1 MATSQPVP
9 FVPNVN
15 AGTNAPVRNST
26 NVASD
31 DNTVSLQVARAVRD
45 SNADRI
51 IPQDNIL
58 SQYASYTYNISI
70 YIMSPKDYNEI
81 VRTKRFKIPGNQLL
95 MSSGGAPNSSTVGTG
110 TPGGNTGVTGVSPDT
125 QANATAG
132 RNQFFPLD
140 FYINDVKLTTLQ
152 PGKGTRSP
160 HSNTTLNFKIIEPNG
175 ISLLDN
181 LYAATQAYV
190 GKKQNYGA
198 QNFCMVIK
206 FYGYDDTGKMVQAQG
221 INTGTGGTAV
231 IEKWIPFQFTGIKF
245 RIANKL
251 TEYDCSAV
259 CVSNNIATGQM
270 RGTIPYNVEI
280 NAPTLREI
288 LSGNASYTTTAAA
301 PPPAPTPTAGTAA
314 PKPPPNAT
322 AAPKPTIV
330 SGLIEALNQYQEL
343 LTGTGEDAAAPGT
356 FFGRPT
362 GVFDVADVYD
372 IVFTDP
378 KLENA
383 SVLPPTGTSKAQ
395 TPTLQPTTAN
405 QQVNGAVQTGAA
417 NSKTTSAT
425 AGTSIIQFLD
435 QTIRNSTYIYN
446 QQLIL
451 YTIEGEEIEQRK
463 DLSQGMDWYRIGVK
477 TEPIS
482 YDAKRRDYAY
492 KITYIVSPYRIN
504 EIKGPNFP
512 STKFRGTHKKYL
524 YWFTGLNSE
533 VLSYEQDFNYLYYV
547 VVNGA
552 QQPPQTTVDFR
563 EEAKYGYQT
572 RSNESDQGVAG
583 KVNEPGAN
591 AAQQFYSPAD
601 LAKAKLSIL
610 GDPAWIHQGEFWFGV
625 TEGTGP
631 QQPFF
636 PDGSINTEV
645 QEPLFEIGF
654 NKPVDY
660 DLQSGRMEV
669 GDTDLGANRYV
680 SGEGGNG
687 LATFSY
693 IYRAVSVVSTFAN
706 GRFTQDLEGVLI
718 SFPIKPNTAVDSQ
731 YTETEQETERLL
743 ANVDVANAARTA
755 QNALNRTA
763 TSTPGQP
770 SSPATAPAQANPPTA
785 APTVPAR
792 PPTSSGQ
799 PVGNAA
805 PASNTNAQSG
815 GTRQVTTTES
825 TFNEAIFRERDP
837 ASFAKYEEY
846 KQQQFNLIFQSEKS
860 RLAAL
865 AVKNNPNLNNDPATL
880 VRLVTAS
887 AQITATLESTKAAF
901 ALFEPQIQAAGAG
914 TVTSNTNPVVQQGAA
929 VPRAPQISSRE
940 P

>member
-1 MATSQPVP
+1 
-9 FVPNVN
+9 
-15 AGTNAPVRNST
+15 
-26 NVASD
+26 
-31 DNTVSLQVARAVRD
+31 L
-45 SNADRI
+45 I
-51 IPQDNIL
+51 
-58 SQYASYTYNISI
+58 
-70 YIMSPKDYNEI
+70 
-81 VRTKRFKIPGNQLL
+81 
-95 MSSGGAPNSSTVGTG
+95 SSGGAPNSSTAGTG
-110 TPGGNTGVTGVSPDT
+110 TPGGNTGVTGVAPQT
-125 QANATAG
+125 QADATAG

-140 FYINDVKLTTLQ
+140 FYINDVRLTTLQ

-160 HSNTTLNFKIIEPNG
+160 HSNTTLNFKIVEPNG

-221 INTGTGGTAV
+221 LKTGSGSTAV

-251 TEYDCSAV
+251 TEYECSAV
-259 CVSNNIATGQM
+259 CVANNIATGQM

-280 NAPTLREI
+280 NAPTLKEI

-301 PPPAPTPTAGTAA
+301 PAPAPTVTPGGAA
-314 PKPPPNAT
+314 PKPPPKAT

-383 SVLPPTGTSKAQ
+383 SVLPPTGASKAQ
-395 TPTLQPTTAN
+395 IPTTQPQNAN

-435 QTIRNSTYIYN
+435 QTIRNSTYVYD

-451 YTIEGEEIEQRK
+451 YTVDGEEEEQQK
-463 DLSQGMDWYRIGVK
+463 DNSQGVNWYKIGVK

-492 KITYIVSPYRIN
+492 KITYIVSPYRVN

-547 VVNGA
+547 VVNGG
-552 QQPPQTTVDFR
+552 QQPPQTLVDFR
-563 EEAKYGYQT
+563 EESKYGYQT
-572 RSNESDQGVAG
+572 RSNESDQGVSG

-591 AAQQFYSPAD
+591 AAQQLYSPAD

-669 GDTDLGANRYV
+669 SSTDLGANRYV
-680 SGEGGNG
+680 TGEGGNG
-687 LATFSY
+687 LASQSY

-706 GRFTQDLEGVLI
+706 GRFTQDLEGVLVT
-718 SFPIKPNTAVDSQ
+718 FPRSAIKANTNVDSQ

-743 ANVDVANAARTA
+743 ANLDVANAARTA
-755 QNALNRTA
+755 QNALNRAA

-770 SSPATAPAQANPPTA
+770 SSPATAPARANPA
-785 APTVPAR
+785 APAAAAPAR
-792 PPTSSGQ
+792 PPTSGTQ

-805 PASNTNAQSG
+805 ATTNTDVQSG
-815 GTRQVTTTES
+815 VTRQLTANDLARGYTFSETTFRQKDPAGAKAYRDFQKQKEKEISAAES
-825 TFNEAIFRERDP
+825 ARLTAQAQRNNNGTVSPRERELID
-837 ASFAKYEEY
+837 
-846 KQQQFNLIFQSEKS
+846 QQAQTTARRISQ
-860 RLAAL
+860 RLAVEQFL
-865 AVKNNPNLNNDPATL
+865 
-880 VRLVTAS
+880 
-887 AQITATLESTKAAF
+887 
-901 ALFEPQIQAAGAG
+901 PQIQAAGAITFSG
-914 TVTSNTNPVVQQGAA
+914 VTRPAAQQGAA
-929 VPRAPQISSRE
+929 VSRAPQIGSRE